1 MKKVII
7 EPGCIT
13 CGLCEFI
20 APDVFS
26 VTDVSRV
33 KPSIDYE
40 QHAQSIEQ
48 AVQLC
53 PVRVIT
59 CKELSSKQELV
70 NE

>member
-33 KPSIDYE
+33 NPSINYD
-40 QHAQSIEQ
+40 QHALAIEQ
-48 AVQLC
+48 AVQSC
-53 PVRVIT
+53 PVQVIK
-59 CKELSSKQELV
+59 CEKLSAKQELV